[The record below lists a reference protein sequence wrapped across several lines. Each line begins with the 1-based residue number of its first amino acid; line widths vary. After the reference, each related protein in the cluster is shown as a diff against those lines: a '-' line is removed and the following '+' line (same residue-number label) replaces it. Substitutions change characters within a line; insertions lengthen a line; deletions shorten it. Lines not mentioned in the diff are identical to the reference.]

1 MALLEVQDLKA
12 SFKTPRGDVA
22 AIRGLSFQVEAGQTT
37 AIVGESGS
45 GKSVTALSI
54 LRLLNGR
61 DAHVEG
67 RILLEGVDLMTLPE
81 AAMRRLRGGAIGMV
95 FQDPMSSLNP
105 ALTIG
110 AQIIEALQLH
120 QPIGRAEAGLKAV
133 GLLTQVGIAAPERR
147 IKDYPHQLSGGM
159 RQRVMI
165 AMALACDPKLLIADE
180 PTTALDV
187 TVQAQILALIRA
199 LQARSGSAVIFITHD
214 LGVVAELA
222 DRVIVLYAGRK
233 VEEASVRTI
242 FTDARHP
249 YTLGLLGAM
258 PRRSV
263 PGQGRR
269 ARLTAIPG
277 AAPALG
283 AVTRGCAFA
292 ARCPAVLA
300 ICAAVDPPLSLVG
313 DAHLAACHRVEMA
326 PA

>member
-1 MALLEVQDLKA
+1 MALLEVQDLRT
-12 SFKTPRGDVA
+12 SFKTPRGDA
-22 AIRGLSFQVEAGQTT
+22 AAVRGVSFQVEAGQTT

-54 LRLLNGR
+54 LRLLDGQAAR
-61 DAHVEG
+61 VEG
-67 RILLEGVDLMTLPE
+67 RVLLEGVDLFALPE

-105 ALTIG
+105 AQTIG

-120 QPIGRAEAGLKAV
+120 LPISRAEARLEAA
-133 GLLTQVGIAAPERR
+133 GLLTKVGIAAPERR

-165 AMALACDPKLLIADE
+165 AIAMACDPKLLIADE

-242 FTDARHP
+242 FSGARHP
-249 YTLGLLGAM
+249 YTRGLLGAM
-258 PRRSV
+258 ARRRL
-263 PGQGRR
+263 PGEGR
-269 ARLTAIPG
+269 APRLTVIPG

-283 AVTRGCAFA
+283 SVTRGCAFA
-292 ARCPAVLA
+292 GRCPSVLA
-300 ICAAVDPPLSLVG
+300 ICAEVDPPLAGVG
-313 DAHLAACHRVEMA
+313 DAHLVACHNLETE